1 LASSSLLVE
10 SVTNGTIDVTS
21 PDGMNTLQMAVSII
35 ATIADYIII
44 IIIIIM
50 QQGVRTE
57 ERD

>member
-44 IIIIIM
+44 IM